1 MSVVIF
7 STDLSATSLP
17 NIDVLK
23 SKMSAPIYEVFFQC
37 FCLFKIMLFP
47 CYNNKQIYLHFKL
60 RVSSDHIESGQQFL
74 LPMPICLQLNQAHT
88 KSCCLFGQYVFTIFN
103 IIGESKMNER
113 LRSMTSYR
121 MFGRS
126 KVTQHDLIQHVVR
139 RSCIVKKNQKKSQQT
154 SNNNMI
160 G

>member
-23 SKMSAPIYEVFFQC
+23 SKMLAPIYEVFFQC

-60 RVSSDHIESGQQFL
+60 RVSSDHIESG
-74 LPMPICLQLNQAHT
+74 
-88 KSCCLFGQYVFTIFN
+88 
-103 IIGESKMNER
+103 
-113 LRSMTSYR
+113 
-121 MFGRS
+121 
-126 KVTQHDLIQHVVR
+126 
-139 RSCIVKKNQKKSQQT
+139 
-154 SNNNMI
+154 
-160 G
+160 